1 MKQLEING
9 IKNKTNDISFMSL
22 SKADRDYIANFMY
35 DHKEEFKKKHFKIF
49 CNSEFLHE
57 VREYNVDL
65 FIKMLL
71 DVSEYYTI
79 DFLNALLDFSPFTK
93 HYYTCL
99 RDMYIPKVEI
109 EEGYLKELRII
120 DTEIEIL
127 ICTPVSYGDL
137 ATFCEHIEYTKI
149 NQIIINTKGNF
160 LKYESIGKIKALL
173 KKNESTVRE
182 IKIK

>member
-1 MKQLEING
+1 MKHLEING
-9 IKNKTNDISFMSL
+9 IKNKTNDISFMYL

-35 DHKEEFKKKHFKIF
+35 DHKEEFRKKHFEIF
-49 CNSEFLHE
+49 CNSEFLQE

-71 DVSEYYTI
+71 DISEYYTI

-93 HYYTCL
+93 RYYVCL
-99 RDMYIPKVEI
+99 RY
-109 EEGYLKELRII
+109 
-120 DTEIEIL
+120 
-127 ICTPVSYGDL
+127 
-137 ATFCEHIEYTKI
+137 
-149 NQIIINTKGNF
+149 NTKGNF
-160 LKYESIGKIKALL
+160 LKYESIRKIKALL